1 MIPSW
6 RKRKALER
14 KRRDQGLPTT
24 GGTQLWDAIEYGETL
39 AWQSEVYGQPYR
51 DDGYLAYCPNC
62 GHRFDRT
69 GHRFSCGGR

>member
-14 KRRDQGLPTT
+14 KRRDLGLPVT
-24 GGTQLWDAIEYGETL
+24 D
-39 AWQSEVYGQPYR
+39 YR

-69 GHRFSCGGR
+69 GHRFSCGGRLEIVDEIHRWRGGGEPPEEA